1 MRFFFLEAFFQRKR
15 FFLVELEL
23 VDRMILYI
31 EGQRT
36 RDDEIRRACYARPKT
51 TERIKRIN
59 RWNWNSLQYFKHTSP
74 VLSLSAS
81 SQFNRALDVST
92 TNQSRSFS
100 SALAVIDESSY
111 LPPLRVVGRRIF
123 SNRKIYLYA
132 FQCENILR
140 RIGFWKQRDG
150 TPRASQRQVDIWGL
164 FIFCRAPNGD
174 TSHLLRASIHT

>member
-123 SNRKIYLYA
+123 SSRKIYLYA

-140 RIGFWKQRDG
+140 GFWKQRDG

>member
-1 MRFFFLEAFFQRKR
+1 MRVRKPPS
-15 FFLVELEL
+15 ELSGSI
-23 VDRMILYI
+23 DGI
-31 EGQRT
+31 ET
-36 RDDEIRRACYARPKT
+36 RCNTLSIHRL
-51 TERIKRIN
+51 
-59 RWNWNSLQYFKHTSP
+59 S
-74 VLSLSAS
+74 SLSAS
-81 SQFNRALDVST
+81 SQFNRTLDVST